1 DGDACTHTD
10 TCQAGACVGGS
21 PVVCTA
27 TDQCHDAGTCDPAT
41 GICSNPA
48 RRDGATCNDGDACTK
63 VDRCAAGL
71 CVGSDPVVCATPD
84 QCHAEGTCNPTTG
97 VCSNPTRPDGTQ
109 CNDGDLCTSSD
120 ACHGGVCT
128 GTTASCDDGNPC
140 TDDSCSPT
148 TGCV

>member
-1 DGDACTHTD
+1 CAASDQCHRAGTCDPETGACTNPALEDGFPCNDGDACTHTD

-109 CNDGDLCTSSD
+109 CNDGDL
-120 ACHGGVCT
+120 
-128 GTTASCDDGNPC
+128 
-140 TDDSCSPT
+140 
-148 TGCV
+148 